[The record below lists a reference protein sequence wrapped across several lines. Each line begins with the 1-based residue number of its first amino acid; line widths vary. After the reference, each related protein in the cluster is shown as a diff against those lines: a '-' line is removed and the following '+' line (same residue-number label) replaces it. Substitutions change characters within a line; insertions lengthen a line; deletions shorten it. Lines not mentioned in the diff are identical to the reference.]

1 MATVTGRIKEIKQPQ
16 GGYIKPSKFST
27 TIIDDRKELNPKENV
42 HGIIIGIAV
51 DYLTRFLMGSD
62 VYEAFKISM
71 KGALIAEKYEGV
83 KNAKFIAYELIDGIT
98 GLNKESIINA
108 CKLVT
113 FDVWYRN
120 LPWAFRAKTYRDTNP
135 DKETIE
141 NIKILI
147 KRCKT
152 FFKKYGPITQ
162 DGFDF
167 YPEEKNHEIYENMIL
182 SGNGSYGGYTATVTN
197 GDGDFL
203 TADTLWDLKVSKS
216 KPTNKNTLQLLMYW
230 IMGQH
235 SDQEIYKNITKIGIF
250 NPRLNTV
257 FLHDINDIPESVIK
271 AVEKEV
277 ICYDEI

>member
-1 MATVTGRIKEIKQPQ
+1 MSTVTGRIKEIKQPR
-16 GGYIKPSKFST
+16 GGYIKPSEFKAI
-27 TIIDDRKELNPKENV
+27 IIDDGAVLNETENV
-42 HGIIIGIAV
+42 HGSIIGMVV

-62 VYEAFKISM
+62 VYDAFEISLL
-71 KGALIAEKYEGV
+71 GAKAAEKKGI
-83 KNAKFIAYELIDGIT
+83 KNAIRIADKFIKGIKGIDE
-98 GLNKESIINA
+98 KSIINS

-113 FDVWYRN
+113 FDVWYRDPFAAM
-120 LPWAFRAKTYRDTNP
+120 LAKNYDEITP
-135 DKETIE
+135 DKSTIE
-141 NIKILI
+141 NIQILI
-147 KRCKT
+147 KRCHS
-152 FFKKYGPITQ
+152 FFNEYGPIVK

-167 YPEEKNHEIYENMIL
+167 YPEEENYEMYENMIL

-235 SDQEIYKNITKIGIF
+235 SGQEIYKNITKIGIF